1 VIHYLH
7 IHPLTKLP
15 ITYYSLIFLI
25 ILKVALII
33 IEWLNITR
41 FLIMWYIAILQKWL
55 VKNLLMLGHSP
66 KCIHIVTYAW
76 FPNVVS
82 HELISRKILIWGLK
96 VLSLYHLVK
105 GPNMAILKWPN
116 LLVQSYRNL
125 AHPTM

>member
-1 VIHYLH
+1 VIDYLH

-33 IEWLNITR
+33 IEWLHITR
-41 FLIMWYIAILQKWL
+41 FLIVCYIAILQKWL
-55 VKNLLMLGHSP
+55 VENLLMLGHSP
-66 KCIHIVTYAW
+66 KCIHIITYAW

-82 HELISRKILIWGLK
+82 HELISRKVLIWGLK

-105 GPNMAILKWPN
+105 GPNMVILK
-116 LLVQSYRNL
+116 
-125 AHPTM
+125 